1 MSDVEAQEL
10 NMAKQII
17 MPKLGAEVAE
27 GEIVEW
33 AKNESDWVVKEEVV
47 VVVETDKITTEIES
61 PDSGYLH
68 IIKQVGEKVK
78 ISETI
83 GLLCETE
90 EEMQQ
95 EIKKGGSPA
104 APPPEPAAGA
114 EDDRKVSPAGPLAAE
129 PSDAAG
135 SSRQR
140 QEIRISP
147 LARKLAAEHGLDI
160 YELRGSG
167 PGGRIKK
174 RDIMEALENRKQA
187 PAAARPAASAPAES
201 PQAAAG
207 ALKTV
212 KEAVPLRGRR
222 RVIAE
227 RLHASLQQMAQF
239 TDMGEMDVSELV
251 AFRQRL
257 LNYEE
262 RIKVRIGY
270 NAIIMKA
277 AALALREMPALNASI
292 VGEEIH
298 IWNEINI
305 GMAVDTEDG
314 LIVPVVPNADRK
326 PIAQIQHELDD
337 LSARAREGKL
347 LPDEISGGTMTIS
360 NFGSYGSYFGTPI
373 INPPEAI
380 LFGVGVIRQVPV
392 IIDDDITGR
401 WIMTYSLTMDHR
413 LVDGAKGGR
422 YINRIREILG
432 APDLLGILW

>member
-1 MSDVEAQEL
+1 
-10 NMAKQII
+10 
-17 MPKLGAEVAE
+17 
-27 GEIVEW
+27 
-33 AKNESDWVVKEEVV
+33 
-47 VVVETDKITTEIES
+47 
-61 PDSGYLH
+61 
-68 IIKQVGEKVK
+68 
-78 ISETI
+78 
-83 GLLCETE
+83 
-90 EEMQQ
+90 
-95 EIKKGGSPA
+95 
-104 APPPEPAAGA
+104 
-114 EDDRKVSPAGPLAAE
+114 
-129 PSDAAG
+129 
-135 SSRQR
+135 
-140 QEIRISP
+140 
-147 LARKLAAEHGLDI
+147 
-160 YELRGSG
+160 
-167 PGGRIKK
+167 
-174 RDIMEALENRKQA
+174 
-187 PAAARPAASAPAES
+187 
-201 PQAAAG
+201 
-207 ALKTV
+207 
-212 KEAVPLRGRR
+212 
-222 RVIAE
+222 
-227 RLHASLQQMAQF
+227 
-239 TDMGEMDVSELV
+239 MDVSELV